1 MNEPAGNYLVVGSA
15 SLINIDGDRQVATC
29 SIQGGVVVSTD
40 MAENSSEDVSV
51 LGTVTLATAGNIT
64 LSCGGFKIFGTTR
77 MFVIPVASV
86 VNG

>member
-1 MNEPAGNYLVVGSA
+1 
-15 SLINIDGDRQVATC
+15 
-29 SIQGGVVVSTD
+29 